1 MREKFK
7 QQLEENKTVTE
18 ESLIEMK
25 NKFYHNGDE
34 VKVGDKILFAMTID
48 KDNEDNVNLTMRMLS
63 ENQIDLYE
71 PDESHGIHNTRI
83 PTVKLK

>member
-48 KDNEDNVNLTMRMLS
+48 KDNEDNINLTMRMLC

-71 PDESHGIHNTRI
+71 PDESRGIHNTRI